1 MDLIKRGPTVFGDLL
16 WGMFA
21 GPVRA
26 LFFGVA
32 LAGVMA
38 LWSAPAGEAVPG
50 GQLTPLVDVKPSPQ
64 PWVSPPI
71 DTPIEG
77 STQAHVTVF
86 AKTVEP
92 PTAAAVVTLY
102 GSQNGTDDTEIA
114 QFKAEGASWSHWTAA
129 ASHPKLRIKVESPLP
144 GNGDAVSRADL
155 YVYVSPSPVECTG
168 FSLCQL
174 RELPGRVRQFF
185 SGLEAGAG
193 ANPGSPPAT

>member
-26 LFFGVA
+26 LFFGLA
-32 LAGVMA
+32 LAGVMV
-38 LWSAPAGEAVPG
+38 LWSAPASEAVPG
-50 GQLTPLVDVKPSPQ
+50 GQLTPLEARPSPQ
-64 PWVSPPI
+64 PWVSPAI

-92 PTAAAVVTLY
+92 PTAAAIVTLY
-102 GSQNGTDDTEIA
+102 GSQDGTNDTEIT
-114 QFKAEGASWSHWTAA
+114 QFRTAGTTWSHWTAA

-144 GNGDAVSRADL
+144 GNGDAVS
-155 YVYVSPSPVECTG
+155 
-168 FSLCQL
+168 
-174 RELPGRVRQFF
+174 
-185 SGLEAGAG
+185 
-193 ANPGSPPAT
+193 